1 MCCGVGDTQCDQR
14 NRASAL
20 TRILRAA
27 SERTPVVTIDI
38 PTTMRASVLLTKEK
52 IAVEDR
58 PLPVLEPD
66 EVLIKVSSVG
76 VCGSD
81 VHYYKEGRIGDF
93 VVESPLILGHEA
105 AGTIVAVGASV
116 AAERVGERVSIEPQH
131 PGATSPE
138 TMSGRYN
145 LDPHM
150 RFYATP
156 PVDGAFAE
164 YVKIQSH
171 FAFAVPDNISD
182 DAAALM
188 EPLSVGIAAAR
199 KAGITAGSR
208 VLVAGAG
215 PIGVI
220 AVQVAK
226 AFGATEIFVS
236 DLDGARR
243 QQALEFGATATIN
256 PMDTDIAGLDLN
268 VDAFI
273 DASGATPAV
282 LAGLRAVRPGG
293 AVVLVGMGADEIA
306 MPVSV
311 IQNRELMITGVFRYA
326 NTWPTAIEL
335 VRTGRVDLDRMVT
348 GRYGLDQVEEALNAS
363 TLSTSLKTIV
373 APGS

>member
-1 MCCGVGDTQCDQR
+1 M
-14 NRASAL
+14 
-20 TRILRAA
+20 
-27 SERTPVVTIDI
+27 TIDS
-38 PTTMRASVLLTKEK
+38 PANMRVSVLLAKDK
-52 IAVEDR
+52 ISIEQR
-58 PLPVLEPD
+58 PVPALAAD
-66 EVLIKVSSVG
+66 EVLVKVSSVG

-93 VVESPLILGHEA
+93 VVEQPLVLGHEA
-105 AGTIVAVGASV
+105 AGTIVAVGASI
-116 AAERVGERVSIEPQH
+116 ATDRIGERVSVEPQH
-131 PGATSPE
+131 PSATSAE

-150 RFYATP
+150 EFYATP

-171 FAFAVPDNISD
+171 FAFAVPEEVSD

-220 AVQVAK
+220 AVQVAR

-236 DLDGARR
+236 DLDEARR
-243 QQALEFGATATIN
+243 QQALEFGATGVID
-256 PMDTDIAGLDLN
+256 PRETDIAELN
-268 VDAFI
+268 LRVDAFI

-282 LAGLRAVRPGG
+282 LSGLRSVRPGG
-293 AVVLVGMGADEIA
+293 VVVLVGMGADDIA
-306 MPVSV
+306 LPIPV
-311 IQNRELMITGVFRYA
+311 IQNNELVITGVFRYA

-373 APGS
+373 VPGL